1 MFLPHR
7 TAATT
12 EAKVSSSNSTSD
24 ASFAT
29 AVPLRP
35 IAKPTSAARSAAASF
50 VPSPVTATTSV
61 AAARERA
68 TRAHHQRVLILG
80 RGARQDAKRRPERV
94 ERRLIDIDRGGSRIE
109 RTEGPA
115 SPLGGF
121 DRHSSFAS
129 SPSSSPSGAN
139 DPPAE
144 LGAFQARRRLVV
156 GGAQHAAPP
165 RDGDGGREAVARDDD
180 RRDASPDAP
189 SDRLGGLGA
198 ERIPREIAARSA
210 NEEGGECTFIEPDR
224 EQEESLS
231 SGVGLVEARQGS
243 GSGSGSGL
251 GSYIRR

>member
-12 EAKVSSSNSTSD
+12 GRRYRR
-24 ASFAT
+24 AT
-29 AVPLRP
+29 ARRTRP
-35 IAKPTSAARSAAASF
+35 SRRRCRSGPSRSRRPPREAPRRRSSVARHRHHLGA
-50 VPSPVTATTSV
+50 

-198 ERIPREIAARSA
+198 ERIPERNRRQKRQRGRRRVYVYRAGPRAR
-210 NEEGGECTFIEPDR
+210 GVV
-224 EQEESLS
+224 S
-231 SGVGLVEARQGS
+231 SGED
-243 GSGSGSGL
+243 
-251 GSYIRR
+251 